1 MSHAESRQI
10 GATKASRSKPRRAF
24 IRQSVSRFTRHLG
37 HSGGRLQASGRAV
50 HVVSAIVLVVGLL
63 MPIFSAG
70 QSLAAPIF
78 PQTSTN
84 HKAQND
90 NTVIANPS
98 QVSISGDFGQFSLTD
113 FDGVWKGVFPVPAG
127 SYSYQFVVAGSDG
140 NQYTFGSGGLNGGTE
155 QITIN
160 DGDLGLF
167 AQFNAHTYETVAQSF
182 AQLFTLS
189 TSNGEIPLQ
198 PDNGNLTAIVNSQG
212 GDFGYQLLSSGNPVG
227 DQQNVSLDQGPV
239 RLTIDTNGQ
248 VVNTQTLTA
257 GSLTISR
264 TDQTGNPFPGGC
276 YQLRSGGSIVNQGCD
291 NGNGTTTLTFPEGI
305 NPGSFTLVEVIPPA
319 GQDKAPDQDVSL
331 QPGDNSVTIQ
341 SAAGSE
347 PTSEPDVQATDTP
360 DGGGNGIETP
370 TQEGGIIDAPTN
382 ESSPTESATV
392 ESAPTETPAPT
403 TAQPGDLVVTI
414 EDENG
419 QPLGNSC
426 FELLDAGGNVAAQT
440 CDATDP
446 TPNNGRVGFYGMPAG
461 EYTLHATQ
469 SPDGADAIVDRQ
481 VQIQGGQETDET
493 VQVSLT
499 RTPTTEPTAT
509 ATEEPTTEPT
519 QEIPTEEV
527 TVEPTQEV
535 ATEIV
540 PPTADGGIVPNESPT
555 AETPTE
561 QVSPTDETAS
571 SPTAGAYGDP
581 GDLIIEFR
589 DGNDRPVGNS
599 CFELV
604 DDSNNVAAQTCDA
617 TDPTPNNG
625 RLGFYGIPSGT
636 YTLRETT
643 VPDGTQ
649 QILDRSVTVVAGEQ
663 TSETLS
669 TSAPSGDTTPTEQAS
684 ATDAAP
690 TETPV
695 AVATDEGSPTETAT
709 VETGSDTGAVR
720 VDVSS
725 VATDGAPVC
734 VTLDTSGG
742 IGFADPPSGCDNGQ
756 GDTDPADGTIVLN
769 DIAPGEYTV
778 SITERSQDALNLPEQ
793 DVVVDAAKVAE
804 VSFGGTLVPT
814 VEPTATATATPEP
827 TATATATPEPT
838 ATATVTLEPTATATV
853 TLEPTATATATP
865 EPTATAT
872 ATATATLEP
881 TATTTPTA
889 TATLEPTATATATA
903 TVTASPTAEPTVE
916 PTATPTQIPSG
927 SILSTIKDTG
937 GKTIASACISVD
949 GGIDV
954 CDNTAND
961 RDPAV
966 GTIRVDDVALGQHAV
981 AVTSFPAAYLQPDPI
996 AVEVTAGATATAAFT
1011 LETAPPQTGSAKILF
1026 TIQGG
1031 TLPNGLCVQLT
1042 NTNGGAPFGTFCDN
1056 GNDDSDSALGTISL
1070 TGVPIGTYAV
1080 KLTAESRAKI
1090 DGFKSATTGTLII
1103 PANGTDDVTIAIVA
1117 DPAPTTGTVEIATRN
1132 NATNQLL
1139 AGACYELRPAAGG
1152 STIAVCDNDPN
1163 DQNGT
1168 NGLIRLID
1176 VPAGTYNLAM
1186 TTAPI
1191 GFTPYG
1197 GEQTTVVAGAL
1208 DQLEVRLDAVAQT
1221 SALTIRKIDQNGK
1234 TLKNACFAL
1243 RQGNTTLQTICD
1255 ATDETRGDGSVVFK
1269 DVKAGVYQVV
1279 ETRTPTNDYQV
1290 ADPVSVKII
1299 AGQHQTIDVTNIAK
1313 TGRLV
1318 VTKVDSANAGSLL
1331 PNACFQLKSSTHT
1344 YGPFCDA
1351 DDSVG
1356 DGRTT
1361 FNDIV
1366 PGNYTLIETA
1376 APSGYR
1382 KAANRDITINPGS
1395 SVHVTVAN
1403 EKLPPPTES
1412 GTLIVHKQDVQK
1424 KALPGGCFR
1433 LYDGENPVTTQV
1445 CDNADGKN
1453 DATIIFN
1460 KVPVGTWTLRET
1472 LAPSTDYQIAPDRQV
1487 TISNG
1492 QTTQVSVPNSLK
1504 TGRVQVRKTDP
1515 NGNPLQG
1522 VCFDLA
1528 TDGNAQQCT
1537 DANGNII
1544 FTVSVGTY
1552 SLTETTTPAGYV
1564 PAPKVENIKVQP
1576 GQTTVVS
1583 IVNKLAP
1590 PPANTGS
1597 VQVLKFVCPA
1607 AAGQSKTQFLGGS
1620 AGNAQ
1625 LAKTANC
1632 NPASTGFT
1640 LKAQKGEG
1648 GPGAFTTNGTGKY
1661 QVTVTAGLYT
1671 LTETSPDLPGNSQV
1685 ALKVVKGQLTTVV
1698 VINFV
1703 EPPKPAAA
1711 TIQVTKYTCTSSF
1724 NGTLYDDFQ
1733 QNCSAATQL
1742 TNGVTT
1748 RVAGPVTQK
1757 HVTGDNGKTGQSTF
1771 ANLTAGTY
1779 TISEDRPFNIPVNYI
1794 FCGLGSNWPA
1804 DSKAVNTSLSVA
1816 LTSGQTLH
1824 CAMFNVP
1831 EVPKKDT
1838 GTILVHKY
1846 VCDVKSPPKG
1856 FDYDA
1861 ECRLSDQEARFQISA
1876 YNTDTQKFDAAT
1888 IGRANPDGLLRFR
1901 DLKPGT
1907 YQLLEVD
1914 GKWCH
1919 AKSNNVD
1926 SKGNVVVKPN
1936 AYSEV
1941 WIYNCVAP
1949 TSPPNTG
1956 SGDAAGMLDPT
1967 GGNTGTAILLSIAW
1981 PLLAAGFWVSYR
1993 NRRRDEMLATR
2004 AIRRNENDRRAA

>member
-1 MSHAESRQI
+1 MSHAESRQS
-10 GATKASRSKPRRAF
+10 GATATSRSKPRRTS
-24 IRQSVSRFTRHLG
+24 IRQRLARISRRLG
-37 HSGGRLQASGRAV
+37 HSGSQLQASGRAV
-50 HVVSAIVLVVGLL
+50 HVMSAIILVVGLF

-70 QSLAAPIF
+70 QALAAPAF

-90 NTVIANPS
+90 NTVVSNPS

-113 FDGVWKGVFPVPAG
+113 FDGIWKGVFPVPAG

-140 NQYTFGSGGLNGGTE
+140 NQYTFGSGGLYGGTE

-167 AQFNAHTYETVAQSF
+167 AQFNAHTYDTVAESV

-189 TSNGEIPLQ
+189 TPNGEIPLQ

-212 GDFGYQLLSSGNPVG
+212 GDFGYQLLSSGNPIG
-227 DQQNVSLDQGPV
+227 DQQSASLDAGPV
-239 RLTIDTNGQ
+239 RLTIDPNGQ
-248 VVNTQTLTA
+248 VVKTQTLTA

-264 TDQTGNPFPGGC
+264 TDANGSPLPGGC
-276 YQLRSGGSIVNQGCD
+276 YQLRGGGSIMNQGCD
-291 NGNGTTTLTFPEGI
+291 TGNGSTTLTFPEGI
-305 NPGSFTLVEVIPPA
+305 NPGSYTLVEVTPPA
-319 GQDKAPDQDVSL
+319 GQDKAPDQDLSL
-331 QPGDNSVTIQ
+331 QAGDNSVTIQ
-341 SAAGSE
+341 SAGESS
-347 PTSEPDVQATDTP
+347 PTAEPDVQATDTP
-360 DGGGNGIETP
+360 ADNGVVETP
-370 TQEGGIIDAPTN
+370 TAEGGIIGAPTD
-382 ESSPTESATV
+382 ESSPTEGATV
-392 ESAPTETPAPT
+392 ESQPTETPAPT
-403 TAQPGDLVVTI
+403 QAQPGDLIVNI
-414 EDENG
+414 QDENG

-426 FELLDAGGNVAAQT
+426 FELQEDGGNVVAQT

-446 TPNNGRVGFYGMPAG
+446 TPNNGRIGFYGVPSG
-461 EYTLHATQ
+461 TYTLHAME
-469 SPDGADAIVDRQ
+469 SPAGADPIEDRQ
-481 VQIQGGQETDET
+481 VQVQGGQQTEET

-499 RTPTTEPTAT
+499 QTPTTEPTVT
-509 ATEEPTTEPT
+509 PSEEPTQESTATPSEEPTLEPTQELPTEEATVEPT
-519 QEIPTEEV
+519 QEIPTEAV
-527 TVEPTQEV
+527 S
-535 ATEIV
+535 
-540 PPTADGGIVPNESPT
+540 PTAEGGILPDESPT

-561 QVSPTDETAS
+561 QVSPTDEAS
-571 SPTAGAYGDP
+571 PSPTAGAYGAP
-581 GDLIIEFR
+581 GDLIIELR
-589 DGNDRPVGNS
+589 DGNNQSVGNS

-604 DDSNNVAAQTCDA
+604 DASNNVAAQTCDA

-625 RLGFYGIPSGT
+625 RLGFYGVPSGT

-649 QILDRSVTVVAGEQ
+649 QIPDRSVTVVAGEQ

-669 TSAPSGDTTPTEQAS
+669 TSVSAGDTIPTEQAS
-684 ATDAAP
+684 PTEAVAVA

-709 VETGSDTGAVR
+709 VATGSDTGAVR
-720 VDVSS
+720 IDVSNVS
-725 VATDGAPVC
+725 DGGTPVC
-734 VTLDTSGG
+734 VALDTSGG
-742 IGFADPPSGCDNGQ
+742 IGFADPPSGCDNVD
-756 GDTDPADGTIVLN
+756 GDTDPTAGTILLN

-778 SITERSQDALNLPEQ
+778 SITEGPQGALDLPAQ
-793 DVVVDAAKVAE
+793 DVVVEAAQVAA
-804 VSFGGTLVPT
+804 VSFGGTIVPT
-814 VEPTATATATPEP
+814 VEPTATETAEPTATDTPEP
-827 TATATATPEPT
+827 TATETAE
-838 ATATVTLEPTATATV
+838 
-853 TLEPTATATATP
+853 
-865 EPTATAT
+865 
-872 ATATATLEP
+872 
-881 TATTTPTA
+881 PTA
-889 TATLEPTATATATA
+889 TATLEPTATATATLEPTATETAQPTATQTLEPTA
-903 TVTASPTAEPTVE
+903 TVTPSPTPEPTIE
-916 PTATPTQIPSG
+916 ATATPTQVPTG

-937 GKTIASACISVD
+937 GKAIASACISVD

-954 CDNTAND
+954 CDNTPND
-961 RDPAV
+961 RDQAA
-966 GTIRVDDVALGQHAV
+966 GAIRVDDVALGQHAV
-981 AVTSFPAAYLQPDPI
+981 AVTSFPVAYVQPDPI
-996 AVEVTAGATATAAFT
+996 TVEVTSAQTATAAFT

-1031 TLPNGLCVQLT
+1031 ALPDGLCVQLT

-1056 GNDDSDSALGTISL
+1056 GNDDADGAAGAISL
-1070 TGVPIGTYAV
+1070 TSVPVGTYAV
-1080 KLTAESRAKI
+1080 KLTAGSQAKI

-1139 AGACYELRPAAGG
+1139 AGACYELRPAVGG
-1152 STIAVCDNDPN
+1152 ATIAVCDNDTT

-1176 VPAGTYNLAM
+1176 VPAGAYNLVM
-1186 TTAPI
+1186 TAAPV
-1191 GFTPYG
+1191 GFTPYA
-1197 GEQTTVVAGAL
+1197 GEQTTIVAGAL
-1208 DQLEVRLDAVAQT
+1208 DQLEVRFDAIPQT
-1221 SALTIRKIDQNGK
+1221 SALTIKKIDQNGK
-1234 TLKNACFAL
+1234 TLGNACFAL

-1255 ATDETRGDGSVVFK
+1255 ATDETPGDGSVVFK
-1269 DVKAGVYQVV
+1269 DVSAGVYQVV

-1299 AGQHQTIDVTNIAK
+1299 AGQNQTIDVTNVAK

-1318 VTKVDSANAGSLL
+1318 VTKVDAANAGSLL
-1331 PNACFQLKSSTHT
+1331 PNACFQLTGTNRT
-1344 YGPFCDA
+1344 YGPFCD
-1351 DDSVG
+1351 DDDLVV
-1356 DGRTT
+1356 DGKTT
-1361 FNDIV
+1361 FNDVV
-1366 PGNYTLIETA
+1366 PGAYTLIETA

-1395 SVHVTVAN
+1395 SVRLTVAD

-1412 GTLIVHKQDVQK
+1412 GTLIVHKQDVLK

-1433 LYDGENPVTTQV
+1433 LYDGGNPVTTRV
-1445 CDNADGKN
+1445 CDNSDGKN

-1460 KVPVGTWTLRET
+1460 TVPVGTWTLRET
-1472 LAPSTDYQIAPDRQV
+1472 LAPSPDYQIAPDRQV
-1487 TISNG
+1487 ALKNG
-1492 QTTQVSVPNSLK
+1492 QTTDVSVPNSLK

-1528 TDGNAQQCT
+1528 TDGKAQQCT
-1537 DANGNII
+1537 DANGNTI

-1576 GQTTVVS
+1576 GHTTIVS
-1583 IVNKLAP
+1583 VVNKLAP

-1597 VQVLKFVCPA
+1597 VQVFKFICPA

-1632 NPASTGFT
+1632 NPASAGFT

-1648 GPGAFTTNGTGKY
+1648 GPGAFSTNASGQY

-1671 LTETSPDLPGNSQV
+1671 LVETNPDLPGNSQV

-1698 VINFV
+1698 VINYV

-1711 TIQVTKYTCTSSF
+1711 TIQVTKYTCPSSF

-1733 QNCSAATQL
+1733 QNCSASTQL

-1748 RVAGPVTQK
+1748 RVEGPVTQK

-1771 ANLTAGTY
+1771 TNLPAGTY
-1779 TISEDRPFNIPVNYI
+1779 TISEDRPFDIPVNYL
-1794 FCGLGSNWPA
+1794 FCGLDPNRPA
-1804 DSKAVNTSLSVA
+1804 DSTAVNDSISVA
-1816 LTSGQTLH
+1816 LTSGQTVH
-1824 CAMFNVP
+1824 CALFNIP
-1831 EVPKKDT
+1831 EQPKKDT

-1888 IGRANPDGLLRFR
+1888 VGRANPDGLLRFR

-1956 SGDAAGMLDPT
+1956 SGDAARMLDPV
-1967 GGNTGTAILLSIAW
+1967 GGNTGAAVLISIAW
-1981 PLLAAGFWVSYR
+1981 PLLAAGLWISYR
-1993 NRRRDEMLATR
+1993 NRRREAILTTQT
-2004 AIRRNENDRRAA
+2004 IRRNQNDRRAA